1 MFVLY
6 TLIALVAGVA
16 LASQAA
22 INSQLAKAMG
32 NEPLVAT
39 LISFAM
45 GTLCLLVISLLKTDL
60 TGHLST
66 AAQHS
71 WWKYIGGALGALVVF
86 TTVLL
91 SPKMGITNM
100 LFFIIVGQLI
110 AAMVIDHF
118 GLIHM
123 PVREVNLF
131 KLTGIAIVGI
141 GLIIFFF
148 GDKVMARFQ

>member
-1 MFVLY
+1 MFILY
-6 TLIALVAGVA
+6 TLIALIAGVA

-39 LISFAM
+39 LISFAT
-45 GTLCLLVISLLKTDL
+45 GTLLLFVIALLKTDL
-60 TGHLST
+60 IGHLST
-66 AAQHS
+66 ATQQAG
-71 WWKYIGGALGALVVF
+71 WKYIGGGLGALVVF
-86 TTVLL
+86 TTILL

-123 PVREVNLF
+123 PIREVNMF
-131 KLTGIAIVGI
+131 KFIGMAIVGV
-141 GLIIFFF
+141 GLMIFFF
-148 GDKVMARFQ
+148 GDKLISLFH

>member
-1 MFVLY
+1 MFVFY
-6 TLIALVAGVA
+6 TIIALVAGVA

-39 LISFAM
+39 FISFGT
-45 GTLCLLVISLLKTDL
+45 GTLLLLVLSLLKTDL
-60 TGHLST
+60 IGHLSSAT
-66 AAQHS
+66 QHA

-86 TTVLL
+86 TTILL

-110 AAMVIDHF
+110 AAMVIDHY

-131 KLTGIAIVGI
+131 KFIGIAIVGI

-148 GDKVMARFQ
+148 GDKFMKLFQ